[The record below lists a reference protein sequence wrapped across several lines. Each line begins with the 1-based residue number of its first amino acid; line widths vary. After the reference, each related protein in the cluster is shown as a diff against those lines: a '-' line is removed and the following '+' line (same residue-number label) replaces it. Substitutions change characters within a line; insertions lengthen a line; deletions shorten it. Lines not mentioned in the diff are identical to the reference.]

1 MTYDIL
7 SHTYEIMELR
17 SPIIEVETEAKVDEI
32 IQRPKTCVNDFDE
45 RLALMVSSKRLAT
58 VKALSRQLDKV
69 IKGIA
74 GNEEL
79 LSTGNKRETIE
90 SLEILE
96 RAAKINSRLYGQA
109 PEKKETDQDSLKS
122 LLALAVL
129 VGPRPGEAKS

>member
-74 GNEEL
+74 GNEKL

>member
-74 GNEEL
+74 GNEKL
-79 LSTGNKRETIE
+79 LSTDNKRETIE